1 MSKAAITVEAFV
13 ANELQIRD
21 AGGHRVLDVSLPHT
35 PSKKDDNGQWVDAG
49 PTTWYQATFWDEH
62 ADVVLRTIEKSSLVT
77 VSGFPEIE
85 VYSRTDGTPGGKVL
99 IKYPTLAVIVRRP
112 KRDVA
117 TPTSADEWAAPA
129 QYTPVDSEVPF

>member
-13 ANELQIRD
+13 ANELNIRE

-35 PSKKDDNGQWVDAG
+35 PSKKDDQGQWVDAG

-62 ADVVLRTIEKSSLVT
+62 ADVVLRTIEKGSLVT

-99 IKYPTLAVIVRRP
+99 IKYPTLAVVVRRP
-112 KRDVA
+112 KQGASVETPPAGDDVWSQPGSTDD
-117 TPTSADEWAAPA
+117 TP
-129 QYTPVDSEVPF
+129 F